1 MPPRKKA
8 KRAHSTTPQAETAQS
23 SADTPGSTD
32 SVEKSE
38 ADYDLLTDPW
48 TDEQETALLKAIIK
62 WKPVGGYYTR
72 RGAQCEDNGA
82 NSFDRIPLGV
92 HKHFRMVAI
101 SEFLK
106 NQGYGPANGE
116 HLTIPGI
123 WKKLGT
129 LYNLEA
135 LNEREDSAIV
145 DSNEDEEGII
155 ERYCPFE
162 LPYDEYGD
170 LMFERR
176 LATEGSL
183 SPVMSR
189 HADSRR
195 GSTVADTDEPR
206 SSPAPSRGRKSTRG
220 TRQTARETR
229 STRLHVEINNGSQ
242 KTSDEDIL
250 SDEEDTGGNEEDEEE
265 GEEGSDEKESGDEE
279 DGPDDEKGSRSTRAQ
294 TFRTR
299 QKDAK
304 PSTNTG
310 TRRTGRRR

>member
-1 MPPRKKA
+1 MPPRKKT

-32 SVEKSE
+32 SVEKPE
-38 ADYDLLTDPW
+38 ADYDMLTDPW

-62 WKPVGGYYTR
+62 WKPVG
-72 RGAQCEDNGA
+72 
-82 NSFDRIPLGV
+82 V

-106 NQGYGPANGE
+106 INGYGPASGE
-116 HLTIPGI
+116 HLGIPGI

-145 DSNEDEEGII
+145 DTNEDEDGVS

-176 LATEGSL
+176 LATEGSS
-183 SPVMSR
+183 SPVLSR

-220 TRQTARETR
+220 TRQTGRETR
-229 STRLHVEINNGSQ
+229 STRLHVEIGTDGQ
-242 KTSDEDIL
+242 EKASDEDL
-250 SDEEDTGGNEEDEEE
+250 ESDEDTGGNDDDDEE
-265 GEEGSDEKESGDEE
+265 GEEGSDGKESEDEE
-279 DGPDDEKGSRSTRAQ
+279 EGDDEKEGSRSTRAQ
-294 TFRTR
+294 TSRTK
-299 QKDAK
+299 QKDKK
-304 PSTNTG
+304 PSASTG

>member
-1 MPPRKKA
+1 MPPRKKT
-8 KRAHSTTPQAETAQS
+8 KRAHSTSPPAEAAQS

-32 SVEKSE
+32 SVEKLE

-48 TDEQETALLKAIIK
+48 SDEQETALLKAIIK
-62 WKPVGGYYTR
+62 WKPVGEFRYG
-72 RGAQCEDNGA
+72 
-82 NSFDRIPLGV
+82 F

-106 NQGYGPANGE
+106 INGYGPASGE
-116 HLTIPGI
+116 HLGIPGI

-135 LNEREDSAIV
+135 LNEREDSWIA
-145 DSNEDEEGII
+145 DTNEDE

-189 HADSRR
+189 TADSRR

-229 STRLHVEINNGSQ
+229 STRLHVEIGPGGQ
-242 KTSDEDIL
+242 EKASDEDL
-250 SDEEDTGGNEEDEEE
+250 ESDEDTGGNDDDDEEGDEGSDGKESEDEEE
-265 GEEGSDEKESGDEE
+265 GDDEKE
-279 DGPDDEKGSRSTRAQ
+279 GSRSTRAQ
-294 TFRTR
+294 TSRTK
-299 QKDAK
+299 QKDKK